1 LKNNPLL
8 ILVLFSLGL
17 SDEARFDLFPQ
28 TIRVAL
34 DVDRCRVME
43 DPVKDGRGDDRIAE
57 NLVPLAEAAVGGQDE
72 RPLFIAPGDE
82 LEEKVRPVTVD
93 RDIADLVDLCGAP
106 HKSTNGKTAVMWS
119 RSRNSL

>member
-106 HKSTNGKTAVMWS
+106 HK
-119 RSRNSL
+119 